1 LQSEL
6 AAFVESVRTRKPPLV
21 GGREGR
27 AALALAARVMECIEE
42 HAARVNLPLA
52 RSEGRSGEM

>member
-1 LQSEL
+1 LES
-6 AAFVESVRTRKPPLV
+6 FVESVRTRRPPLV

-27 AALALAARVMECIEE
+27 AALALAVQVMECIEE
-42 HAARVNLPLA
+42 HAAGVNLPLV